1 MAISGL
7 PIRGRV
13 EESRGKYK
21 APAITQSRTESE
33 KTEPK
38 QEPIIKAPVKVQEE
52 IRRETVKIEP
62 AETKLITNNMAW
74 KPKTIAGKII
84 KGAAIAGGSILGLAG
99 GLGAVK
105 GIIKGTG
112 ALSGINSG
120 IGGIRTVTDRLK
132 ESAGNLL
139 TGTTKEQRQLINAQK
154 AKTKAYQQQ
163 LETVEKLVNA
173 GATPGEARAMAG
185 LAPEEL
191 KEFDGEPIQQA
202 GMFDFLQNKTV
213 IYIAGA
219 LLGLFILSKLKK

>member
-84 KGAAIAGGSILGLAG
+84 KGA
-99 GLGAVK
+99 
-105 GIIKGTG
+105 
-112 ALSGINSG
+112 INSG